1 MARLFDAYIMVDWSA
16 ASKPTTGANSI
27 WIGILARDAR
37 LKLQFQAVNP
47 KTRLEARKLIDG
59 LLAKLTGRGDRV
71 LLGFDFSLGYP
82 AGTAKALG
90 LDTSTLPPWAAM
102 HAHLASKLK
111 DKPDNSNARFAI
123 AAGMNYA
130 ISKGPFPFWGAPTR
144 DVVSTLASTRPDFS
158 GGKLDEFREIERYAK
173 AAGLGNPKSGWQL
186 AYAGSVGSQSLT
198 GIPHV
203 HGIRNTLEKSRIW
216 PFEFTDGNLN
226 EETLEDV
233 SVVITEIYPSM
244 IPVKPESGEVLD
256 AAQTREIAHHYAA
269 LDAKNS
275 LDGCFSTGKVLD
287 EQKIMQIQ
295 SEEGWIL
302 GA

>member
-16 ASKPTTGANSI
+16 ASKPTTGVNSI

-37 LKLQFQAVNP
+37 LKFQFQSVNP
-47 KTRLEARKLIDG
+47 KTRLEARKLLDD

-90 LDTSTLPPWAAM
+90 LDVDTQAPWQAM
-102 HAHLASKLK
+102 QAHLASKLK

-130 ISKGPFPFWGAPTR
+130 ISKGPFPFWGAPAR
-144 DVVSTLASTRPDFS
+144 DVVSTLGSTRPDFDNAP
-158 GGKLDEFREIERYAK
+158 LEEFRAVERHLK
-173 AAGLGNPKSGWQL
+173 DTGKGNPKSGWQL

-203 HGIRNTLEKSRIW
+203 YGIRQSNTDARIW
-216 PFEFTDGNLN
+216 PFEFPDGNLN
-226 EETLEDV
+226 EETLTGV
-233 SVVITEIYPSM
+233 SLVICEIYPSM

-256 AAQTREIAHHYAA
+256 AAQTREIAHYYAD

-275 LDGCFSTGKVLD
+275 LQGCFSTGKMLD
-287 EQKIMQIQ
+287 QQKILQIQ
-295 SEEGWIL
+295 AEEGWIL